1 MWLQGS
7 PVSIKVARGSAALFL
22 SHGRGI
28 GTQDALKGESRGLS
42 RVVAGNPAFRRL
54 GTMTSGSFSW
64 CLWEAR
70 NTVELGGASP
80 DTTGVGA
87 MEEGLISS

>member
-42 RVVAGNPAFRRL
+42 RVVAGNPAFPRL
-54 GTMTSGSFSW
+54 VTVTSGSCSG
-64 CLWEAR
+64 CLWEIR
-70 NTVELGGASP
+70 NTM
-80 DTTGVGA
+80 DF
-87 MEEGLISS
+87 